1 MTNDKNLELKQ
12 KFLEYYKELPVIKL
26 AAGWIGRTDDTITN
40 WRKDDTDFSEQIDN
54 AKSDWAKKTSKQ
66 VKSKEWLLERVMKDH
81 FAQRQEL
88 TGADGESLVVFKANG
103 DTPIKLADSS
113 N

>member
-1 MTNDKNLELKQ
+1 MIADKNLELKE
-12 KFLEYYKELPVIKL
+12 KFLAYYRELPVIKL

-81 FAQRQEL
+81 FAPRQEI
-88 TGADGESLVVFKANG
+88 TGADGEPLVVIKSNDNPSQSVAN
-103 DTPIKLADSS
+103 
-113 N
+113 